1 MLVCSGEDA
10 AGGAGEDAAG
20 GGGGGR
26 RGLLIEIFLK
36 APTGQLALYSYLS
49 KFYYPSHITLS

>member
-10 AGGAGEDAAG
+10 AGPG

-26 RGLLIEIFLK
+26 RGLLIEIFCK
-36 APTGQLALYSYLS
+36 SSNPTGSFWSALKDSQL
-49 KFYYPSHITLS
+49 F